1 MQAIVRATRRPR
13 FGLLFL
19 LMPMIA
25 LETGASAADLPDV
38 AARVPWTLSVR
49 NESPG
54 AEYVVYTR
62 KPPGSKFSTY
72 RLEAVLDFP
81 LKEVASIAHKNIS
94 DPEFRP
100 KNTVKTILR
109 NDGEVMLV
117 HSHIIINAPF
127 ISDRDVISRVERS
140 YDPATQ
146 AHTMSWK
153 ATNEGPPPK
162 DGVIRLNRSEGFWRF
177 TPTPEGSTLAVY
189 VSHTEIAGSIPAWV
203 VNSVMSDTMVQGI
216 EGLRKSLT
224 TQADLIA
231 Q

>member
-1 MQAIVRATRRPR
+1 MQAIVRATRRPI

-25 LETGASAADLPDV
+25 LDTGARAEDLPDV
-38 AARVPWTLSVR
+38 AAQVPWTLSVR

-54 AEYVVYTR
+54 GEYVVYTR

-72 RLEAVLDFP
+72 RLEAVLDSP
-81 LKEVASIAHKNIS
+81 AEEVARVAHENLS

-109 NDGEVMLV
+109 NDSEATLV

-140 YDPATQ
+140 YDPETH
-146 AHTMSWK
+146 AHTVSWK

-162 DGVIRLNRSEGFWRF
+162 DGIVRLTRSDGFWRF

-189 VSHTEIAGSIPAWV
+189 VSYTELAGSIPAWV
-203 VNSVMSDTMVQGI
+203 INSVMRDTMAQGI
-216 EGLRKSLT
+216 EGLRKSVSA
-224 TQADLIA
+224 QADLTP